1 MSQVQ
6 VTYFWLTLRYFFVQ
20 DLKTSNWRRVLETSS
35 ESPTQ
40 TTLSQEV
47 SASKWRCFMAGTKVN
62 FPDENNWTWRTVGDI
77 DMEDI
82 LADLFHNGLQ
92 VVDYERIDAKHNE
105 SSVCQFS

>member
-1 MSQVQ
+1 
-6 VTYFWLTLRYFFVQ
+6 
-20 DLKTSNWRRVLETSS
+20 
-35 ESPTQ
+35 
-40 TTLSQEV
+40 
-47 SASKWRCFMAGTKVN
+47 MAGTKVN